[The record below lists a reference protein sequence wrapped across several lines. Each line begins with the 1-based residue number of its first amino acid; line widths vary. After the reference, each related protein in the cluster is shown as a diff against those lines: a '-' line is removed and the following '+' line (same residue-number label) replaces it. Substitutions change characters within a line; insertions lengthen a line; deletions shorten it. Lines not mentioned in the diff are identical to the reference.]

1 MPVEVDRLTGETRRA
16 HLFVAVMGGSSLSFA
31 CATWSE
37 QFADWAEAHNCRW
50 RCNLPHKW
58 RLNIPH
64 FFELRSVW
72 G

>member
-1 MPVEVDRLTGETRRA
+1 MKRYSPKDGSDEPPP
-16 HLFVAVMGGSSLSFA
+16 GGGRN
-31 CATWSE
+31 
-37 QFADWAEAHNCRW
+37 AEADFHGQKRSNCRW

-64 FFELRSVW
+64 FFLLGAVP

>member
-1 MPVEVDRLTGETRRA
+1 MLRIMLSSALISRA
-16 HLFVAVMGGSSLSFA
+16 NQWLNVKL
-31 CATWSE
+31 E
-37 QFADWAEAHNCRW
+37 QLPDGAIKHAGKLEREQGRWCRW

-64 FFELRSVW
+64 FFLLRAVR

>member
-1 MPVEVDRLTGETRRA
+1 MPIRPELRWLYPMDWPQLSAIIRFDRAKG
-16 HLFVAVMGGSSLSFA
+16 
-31 CATWSE
+31 
-37 QFADWAEAHNCRW
+37 CRW

-64 FFELRSVW
+64 FFLLGAVP